1 MNIAIIIILVMLLG
15 ARSNGAGGSTP
26 PGTPGCVGCCP
37 GTNTYEGMLKAKALL
52 KSRYGSWSATP
63 WGAQFAHTLGYGQ
76 CPGYNDF

>member
-37 GTNTYEGMLKAKALL
+37 GTSTYEGMLKAKGVL
-52 KSRYGSWSATP
+52 KARYGSWSNTP
-63 WGAQFAHTLGYGQ
+63 AFVQFGHTIGYGQ